1 MNTSMRKIS
10 MRDAFGEAMLELGR
24 QNNKVLAL
32 TADLGASVRLNK
44 FAQEFPERFINFGVA
59 EANMIG
65 AAAGLASE
73 GFIPYTTSFAVFTPG
88 RCFDHIRVSVCQ
100 NKANVKIVGSH
111 AGFSN
116 PGDGATAQSVEDIAL
131 ARVLPEMT
139 VICPADANQVK
150 KAVFAMSEQ
159 EGPVYLRIS
168 RAETPVFTKE
178 EDGFEIGKA
187 QILRKD
193 GKVTII
199 ACGSLGYEALQAA
212 EEVDGEVI
220 NLHTIK
226 PLDKETILKSVQK
239 TGRVIT
245 IEEHSVYGGMG
256 SAVAEFLVQ
265 EYPVPMKIL
274 GIQDFFG
281 ESARD
286 YQQLLDKHELNAESI
301 VKAVKEL

>member
-1 MNTSMRKIS
+1 MNTSMQKIS

-44 FAQEFPERFINFGVA
+44 FAQEFPERFISFGVA

-65 AAAGLASE
+65 AAAGLALE

-88 RCFDHIRVSVCQ
+88 RCFDHIRVSICQ
-100 NKANVKIVGSH
+100 NKANVKIIGSH
-111 AGFSN
+111 AGLSN

-178 EDGFEIGKA
+178 EDSFEIGKA

-193 GKVTII
+193 SKVTII
-199 ACGSLGYEALQAA
+199 ACGSLVYEALQAA

-239 TGRVIT
+239 TGKVIT
-245 IEEHSVYGGMG
+245 VEEHSVYGGMG
-256 SAVAEFLVQ
+256 SAVAEFLSQ
-265 EYPVPMKIL
+265 EYPVAMKIL
-274 GIQDFFG
+274 GIPDVFG

-286 YQQLLDKHELNAESI
+286 YQQLLDKYGLNADNI
-301 VKAVKEL
+301 VKIAREI

>member
-1 MNTSMRKIS
+1 MRKIS